1 MLFQLFAWAGFASLL
16 SFSAGLVFE
25 LNTMTVFESA
35 FFNGGIF
42 FTLVM
47 YAALTLAF
55 LQYFA
60 SAATHQL
67 KRYFSPTACLQ
78 RKLLTRQLKKYDL
91 LQRHAFEKRQVFY
104 RTNMRRRRLA
114 RTQYKTSLRDLSA
127 LLRERLEVLK
137 PRLPISD
144 AQNYKQQMKHYL
156 HTEDFDALIDLYFEL
171 VSYRDKTTC
180 QV

>member
-1 MLFQLFAWAGFASLL
+1 MLFQLFTWAGFASLL

-25 LNTMTVFESA
+25 LNSMTVFESI

-55 LQYFA
+55 LQHFTA
-60 SAATHQL
+60 AATHQL
-67 KRYFSPTACLQ
+67 KRYFSPTASLQ
-78 RKLLTRQLKKYDL
+78 RKLLARQIKQYDL
-91 LQRHAFEKRQVFY
+91 LQRYAFEKRQVFY
-104 RTNMRRRRLA
+104 RTDMRRRRLA
-114 RTQYKTSLRDLSA
+114 RTQYKASLRDLSA
-127 LLRERLEVLK
+127 LLQERLETLK
-137 PRLPISD
+137 PHLSIND
-144 AQNYKQQMKHYL
+144 ARNYKQQIKHYL